1 MSLTRRHAALGLAA
15 GATAGLA
22 GAQAWAQAAPT
33 PAPAPTPAAV
43 PAPAPALAS
52 AADAPAADQPSTLV
66 DAQRDKFEHMM
77 APVDINGQGPFN
89 FILDTGANVS
99 CVSHELAERLA
110 LRPTSPAAVHT
121 VVGVRTR
128 PAVMIDTLK
137 VGARNQRQVRAPSL
151 PNFGAQVDGVLGVD
165 WLKGQRLVLDFRK
178 KSIEITASKAE
189 NSYGNRVVV
198 PARRRLGQLT
208 IVDADLSGH
217 KIAAMID
224 SGAQATMCNTP
235 LHDLVNRM
243 EAHQPFH
250 HQHEVV
256 KLETIAGEP
265 FSGEMFYL
273 PFLRLGGLQL
283 GNVPV
288 VYADTHV
295 FDLWGLKQ
303 QPAIVLGMDLLTQF
317 DAVALDFGRSQV
329 RFDLMV

>member
-1 MSLTRRHAALGLAA
+1 MPLTRREAALAMAA
-15 GATAGLA
+15 GALA
-22 GAQAWAQAAPT
+22 LPAARAWAQIPAPPAAPSASLA
-33 PAPAPTPAAV
+33 APAPDEPPTQ
-43 PAPAPALAS
+43 LG
-52 AADAPAADQPSTLV
+52 
-66 DAQRDKFEHMM
+66 AQRDKFEHFM

-99 CVSHELAERLA
+99 CVSHELAVRLD
-110 LRPTSPAAVHT
+110 LEQTTPAPVHT
-121 VVGVRTR
+121 MVGVKTR

-137 VGARNQRQVRAPSL
+137 VGTRNQRRVRAPSL
-151 PNFGAQVDGVLGVD
+151 PTFGGSVDGVLGVD

-208 IVDADLSGH
+208 IVDADLGGH
-217 KIAAMID
+217 KISAMID
-224 SGAQATMCNTP
+224 SGSQATMCNTP

-250 HQHEVV
+250 HDHETVQ
-256 KLETIAGEP
+256 LETIAGEP

-295 FDLWGLKQ
+295 FDLWGLKD